1 MFQLAQAK
9 VHDMPRIVIALLKS
23 MITTTV
29 IKNGACAVYGP
40 MDFDRL
46 QKINKMAATTSNT
59 FKLYQECKTVYDLI
73 ADTRSYMAAYCSDMT
88 EKAQLEI
95 LSNVEVESGQ
105 ALARDA
111 ASTCVPT

>member
-1 MFQLAQAK
+1 
-9 VHDMPRIVIALLKS
+9 MPRIVIALLKS

-29 IKNGACAVYGP
+29 IKNGACALYGP
-40 MDFDRL
+40 MDFDL
-46 QKINKMAATTSNT
+46 LHKINKLADTKSSS
-59 FKLYQECKTVYDLI
+59 FKLYAELKQVYDLI
-73 ADTRSYMAAYCSDMT
+73 TDTRSYMAAYCSDMT

-95 LSNVEVESGQ
+95 LSNVEVESSQ

>member
-1 MFQLAQAK
+1 
-9 VHDMPRIVIALLKS
+9 MPRIVIALLKS

-29 IKNGACAVYGP
+29 IKHGACALYGP
-40 MDFDRL
+40 QDFDRL
-46 QKINKMAATTSNT
+46 QKISKVAPTHSAL
-59 FKLYQECKTVYDLI
+59 FKLYEECKKTYDLI
-73 ADTRSYMAAYCSDMT
+73 VDTRSYMAAYCSDMT

-95 LSNVEVESGQ
+95 LSNVEVESSQ